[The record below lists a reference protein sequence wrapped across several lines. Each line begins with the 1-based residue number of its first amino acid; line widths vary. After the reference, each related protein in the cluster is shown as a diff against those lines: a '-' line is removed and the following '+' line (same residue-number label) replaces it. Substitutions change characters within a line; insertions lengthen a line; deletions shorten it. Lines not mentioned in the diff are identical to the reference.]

1 MRKHTIILDF
11 TSLLDIIMVIL
22 FFFIIFSKFETDEVK
37 TKYDQKLEQITQ
49 QQEEIDIKLTEAQY
63 KEDEA
68 EKKQALADQRFEMAD
83 SAEEH
88 SGDNAK
94 AITDMIQG
102 KNIKLSLAMGD
113 NKKEWSLRIIKEN
126 DLISEIQY
134 SNTNQV
140 YKELKQVLEDNKY
153 EKDKTMIVDF
163 LYDAEEKGTTAA
175 YSNIQKVFDKLQK
188 DYSRICISET
198 DLSMLN

>member
-1 MRKHTIILDF
+1 MRKHRIDLDF

-22 FFFIIFSKFETDEVK
+22 FFFIIFSKFENDEVK
-37 TKYDQKLEQITQ
+37 ANYDQKFEQITQ
-49 QQEEIDIKLTEAQY
+49 QQLEIDEKFTEAQY
-63 KEDEA
+63 KENEA
-68 EKKQALADQRFEMAD
+68 NRKKAEADQIFEMAE
-83 SAEEH
+83 SAEKH

-102 KNIKLSLAMGD
+102 KNIKLSLVMGD

-126 DLISEIQY
+126 DLISELQY

-140 YKELKQVLEDNKY
+140 YNELKQVLEDNKY

-175 YSNIQKVFDKLQK
+175 YSNIQKVFDKLKK
-188 DYSRICISET
+188 DYSRICIS
-198 DLSMLN
+198 